1 MLQKLTKPS
10 IYIYL
15 VYTVVLFV
23 MALIFATG
31 LESIMTQDN
40 SVPKAILDSREAIQK
55 ANNAVFY
62 LFVGGIVGVILL
74 FIFGNS
80 YRKKLYMSNLIAGTV
95 VPLATIVGSVIVL
108 VFISK
113 AISTY
118 NENLDGIKEYYETS
132 LFGASTPVETLI
144 YPAIALVLVIIYI
157 ALCALYITYTILKYR
172 KSVMER

>member
-40 SVPKAILDSREAIQK
+40 SVPKAILDSREAMQK

-74 FIFGNS
+74 FIFDARPQKAILRPFRPQS
-80 YRKKLYMSNLIAGTV
+80 YELNSNLQC
-95 VPLATIVGSVIVL
+95 
-108 VFISK
+108 VF
-113 AISTY
+113 
-118 NENLDGIKEYYETS
+118 S
-132 LFGASTPVETLI
+132 LFKG
-144 YPAIALVLVIIYI
+144 
-157 ALCALYITYTILKYR
+157 
-172 KSVMER
+172 